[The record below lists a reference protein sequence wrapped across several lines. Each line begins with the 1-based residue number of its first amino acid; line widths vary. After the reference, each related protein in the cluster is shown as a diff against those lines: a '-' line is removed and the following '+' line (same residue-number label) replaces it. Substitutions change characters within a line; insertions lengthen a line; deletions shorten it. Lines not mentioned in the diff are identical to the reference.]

1 LVEGSLAIKPP
12 DLAGFLPRPPML
24 DAARPTFDAVARPTL
39 DTRPPFCRSQTLP
52 FRLPSYSA
60 PYSPPSSAYSEHS
73 PHSPASFTLQP
84 PDGDDMAMSDA
95 LDPLPP
101 PPPFKMPVRPLKL
114 THNAATGQLPPSPHP
129 TPSLT
134 ARIPTPIHPFFPST
148 PSPHAGSGLSPHAP
162 AWLLAAGHSP
172 GGHHAMPSPIR
183 EDAVDAQLSKLSV
196 GDHPMADAGDFSLAS
211 PLSDAGGSGA
221 NGLPP
226 RTGRARSGAIATVNR
241 RIFTGYVADCEKC
254 RNKVPGHY
262 IHFLPS

>member
-12 DLAGFLPRPPML
+12 ELIPFLP
-24 DAARPTFDAVARPTL
+24 RPTL
-39 DTRPPFCRSQTLP
+39 DTRPPFARAQTLP

-60 PYSPPSSAYSEHS
+60 PYSPPASAYSEHS
-73 PHSPASFTLQP
+73 PHSIPSPASATV
-84 PDGDDMAMSDA
+84 DRCRDDDEMMTDA
-95 LDPLPP
+95 LDPAP

-114 THNAATGQLPPSPHP
+114 KHDMSLFPPSPHP
-129 TPSLT
+129 TPST

-148 PSPHAGSGLSPHAP
+148 PSPHMSGGGGYPGGLSPNVP
-162 AWLLAAGHSP
+162 AWLLAGHSP
-172 GGHHAMPSPIR
+172 GGGGHHAMPSPIR

-196 GDHPMADAGDFSLAS
+196 GDHPMELEEAALTS
-211 PLSDAGGSGA
+211 PLSDGGG
-221 NGLPP
+221 NGLP
-226 RTGRARSGAIATVNR
+226 RVGRARSGAITTVNR

>member
-12 DLAGFLPRPPML
+12 ECVGFLPRPML
-24 DAARPTFDAVARPTL
+24 NTRPTLDTRPML

-84 PDGDDMAMSDA
+84 ADGDEAMSDA
-95 LDPLPP
+95 LDPPAP

-114 THNAATGQLPPSPHP
+114 KHDAAAGLLPPSPHT
-129 TPSLT
+129 TPST

-148 PSPHAGSGLSPHAP
+148 PSPHASGLSPNVVP
-162 AWLLAAGHSP
+162 AWLLAGHSP

-196 GDHPMADAGDFSLAS
+196 GDHPMADADDSLVS
-211 PLSDAGGSGA
+211 PLSDAGGAGV
-221 NGLPP
+221 LP